1 MAGYTVTAIYRSRID
16 AEKARVRLIKE
27 GVPVGD
33 IRVLTAR
40 EAAARRSSV
49 LSRPLSEDTHEW
61 YRAYLHGDRAA
72 VSVRTRD
79 ALLRQRA
86 THILEALDP
95 LDEDEIA
102 AGVPTE
108 EPAAALSGASS
119 DQPAERQVRIR
130 SYPIW
135 RRTGD

>member
-1 MAGYTVTAIYRSRID
+1 MAGYTLTAIYRSRID

-33 IRVLTAR
+33 IRVVTAR

-49 LSRPLSEDTHEW
+49 LSRSLSEGSHEW

-72 VSVRTRD
+72 VSVRTHNSP
-79 ALLRQRA
+79 LRQRA
-86 THILEALDP
+86 AQILEALNP

-102 AGVPTE
+102 AGAPTE
-108 EPAAALSGASS
+108 EPADALSGAPSG
-119 DQPAERQVRIR
+119 QPVGRQVRIR

-135 RRTGD
+135 RRTGE

>member
-1 MAGYTVTAIYRSRID
+1 MAGYTVTAIYRSHID

-27 GVPVGD
+27 GIPVGD

-40 EAAARRSSV
+40 EAAAKRSSV
-49 LSRPLSEDTHEW
+49 LSRPLSEDPHEW
-61 YRAYLHGDRAA
+61 YRAYLHEDRAA
-72 VSVRTRD
+72 VSVRTHN

-86 THILEALDP
+86 TQILEALDP

-102 AGVPTE
+102 AGAPLE
-108 EPAAALSGASS
+108 EPAVVLSEASS
-119 DQPAERQVRIR
+119 DQPAGRQVRIR

-135 RRTGD
+135 RRTGE